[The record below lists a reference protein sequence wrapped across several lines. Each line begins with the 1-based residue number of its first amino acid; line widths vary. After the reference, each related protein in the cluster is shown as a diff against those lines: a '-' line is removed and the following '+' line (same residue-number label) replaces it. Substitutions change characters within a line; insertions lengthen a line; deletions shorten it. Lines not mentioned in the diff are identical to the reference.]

1 MKTMKLV
8 VPTLLAIGLVSQ
20 GVYGFE
26 RFDSGD
32 TAHVACEGLVVY
44 EKPTTFARP
53 VKSLKFRE
61 KLTVAGLEG
70 LFELPETDYSSR
82 KFLEQQ
88 EQSNAEGE
96 GRRPKPISPE
106 KYTRAAW
113 LKVEGGYV
121 AASCLVTS
129 DLIGSQTKEEVLD
142 RVEKLAAGKAK
153 RNFSED
159 ESGDMTAMRGAAG
172 KAKGGKADYET
183 MDRLINAAQG
193 SFDLGAHEEFRKSG
207 RLGEFQ

>member
-1 MKTMKLV
+1 MKNLTLV
-8 VPTLLAIGLVSQ
+8 MPTILAIGISSQ
-20 GVYGFE
+20 TVYGFE

-44 EKPTTFARP
+44 ERPTTFARP
-53 VKSLKFRE
+53 VKSLQFGA
-61 KLTVAGLEG
+61 KLKVAGLEG
-70 LFELPETDYSSR
+70 LFELPSTDYSSK
-82 KFLEQQ
+82 KFLSQQ
-88 EQSNAEGE
+88 EQSNAERE
-96 GRRPKPISPE
+96 NRRPKPIPPE

-113 LKVEGGYV
+113 LKVDGGYA

-129 DLIGSQTKEEVLD
+129 DLIGSQTKEEVLK

-193 SFDLGAHEEFRKSG
+193 SFDLGAHEEFRKNG

>member
-1 MKTMKLV
+1 MKNMKLV
-8 VPTLLAIGLVSQ
+8 VSTLLAIGLGGQ
-20 GVYGFE
+20 GVHGFE

-32 TAHVACEGLVVY
+32 TAHVACEDLVVY

-53 VKSLKFRE
+53 VKSLKFGA
-61 KLTVAGLEG
+61 KVKVAGLES
-70 LFELPETDYSSR
+70 LFELPSTDYSSK

-88 EQSNAEGE
+88 EQADAENA
-96 GRRPKPISPE
+96 GRRPKPIPPE

-113 LKVEGGYV
+113 LKVESGYV

-129 DLIGSQTKEEVLD
+129 DLIGSQTKEEVLG

-183 MDRLINAAQG
+183 LDSFINAAQG

>member
-1 MKTMKLV
+1 M
-8 VPTLLAIGLVSQ
+8 
-20 GVYGFE
+20 
-26 RFDSGD
+26 
-32 TAHVACEGLVVY
+32 
-44 EKPTTFARP
+44 
-53 VKSLKFRE
+53 KSLKFGA
-61 KLTVAGLEG
+61 KVKVAGLRVCLSCPLLTTRHESFG
-70 LFELPETDYSSR
+70 AAGAVQRRERGSTPEADSS
-82 KFLEQQ
+82 
-88 EQSNAEGE
+88 
-96 GRRPKPISPE
+96 E

-113 LKVEGGYV
+113 LKVEGGYA

-129 DLIGSQTKEEVLD
+129 DLIGSQTKEEVLE

-172 KAKGGKADYET
+172 KAKGGKADYQT

-193 SFDLGAHEEFRKSG
+193 TFDLGAHEEFRKSG

>member
-1 MKTMKLV
+1 MTKMKLV
-8 VPTLLAIGLVSQ
+8 MPTLLVISLCSQ
-20 GVYGFE
+20 GVHGFE

-53 VKSLKFRE
+53 VKSLKFGE
-61 KLTVAGLEG
+61 KLKVAGLEG
-70 LFELPETDYSSR
+70 LFELPSTDYSSR

-88 EQSNAEGE
+88 EQADAENA
-96 GRRPKPISPE
+96 GRRPKPVPPE

-113 LKVEGGYV
+113 LKVEGGFV

-129 DLIGSQTKEEVLD
+129 DLIGSQTKEEVLE